1 MKKILLTTLMGT
13 LFSSLIVFSQSVPD
27 EKLLIGMF
35 DGRTPCQEL
44 AVQLKQ
50 ETIPEC
56 IKIKWRLHIYR
67 DATNSGKGTF
77 ILQGFTFKD
86 QNKLTGEWNLIKG
99 TSADP
104 DALVYELVIPGRGNV
119 LLQKVDD
126 NLLFFLDQQKNLMV
140 GNRDFSYVL
149 SRAEPKKVL

>member
-1 MKKILLTTLMGT
+1 MKKILLTTFMGT
-13 LFSSLIVFSQSVPD
+13 LFSSAIVFSQSTPD
-27 EKLLIGMF
+27 ENLLIGMF

-50 ETIPEC
+50 PTTPEC
-56 IKIKWRLHIYR
+56 IKIKWRLHLYR
-67 DATNSGKGTF
+67 DAVSSVKGTF
-77 ILQGFTFKD
+77 ILQGFTFRD

-99 TSADP
+99 TSADS
-104 DALVYELVIPGRGNV
+104 DALVYELVSPGRVNL

>member
-1 MKKILLTTLMGT
+1 MKRILLTTFISI
-13 LFSSLIVFSQSVPD
+13 LFSSVISFSQSAPD

-44 AVQLKQ
+44 AKQLKQ
-50 ETIPEC
+50 PTIQEC
-56 IKIKWRLHIYR
+56 IKIKWRLHLYR
-67 DATNSGKGTF
+67 DAESSGKGTF
-77 ILQGFTFKD
+77 IVQGFTFRD
-86 QNKLTGEWNLIKG
+86 QNKLTGQWNLVKG

-104 DALVYELVIPGRGNV
+104 DALVYELVIPGRENL
-119 LLQKVDD
+119 LLQQVDD
-126 NLLFFLDQQKNLMV
+126 NLLIFLDHQKNLMV